1 MKWESSRETRVH
13 GNLSFRETDGSI
25 RLGSERVR
33 LASRFLAPLAA
44 PERNA
49 LEMGV
54 FGDAANVPRAS
65 SSLADARDVEN
76 SAEASRGGDDAVRRA
91 KLVLGN
97 KFEIGAPPSAGKP
110 SSVDVVVD
118 DEDDENATVI
128 ATSKT
133 KRLLPGKPDAS
144 ASTRPAPVGAFV
156 NPRDDRDANHA
167 AKRARVAR
175 NEAPRGAP
183 APEPL
188 SGDHPPAADIA
199 SRPSALTAAD
209 EARARLAARASASG
223 SRSPRATGAS
233 GTAPDA
239 SEASARASGDPCAS
253 PQDDRVRAY
262 VRELARKSQAVNVTW
277 MPGAEADTTSSCG
290 FKLDAATTAVLEEV
304 GVRDLYRHQ
313 KEAVHAALHDRR
325 SVVVATPT
333 ASGKSLTYAIPL
345 MSRLG
350 ERRSSRAMILFPLKA
365 LANDQLAKLRRFVD
379 AAERLAESGRFAG
392 ATLKRLRGMANVTV
406 RVCDGD
412 TSERERE
419 MIRAE
424 KTQLILT
431 NPDCLHHYILPG
443 YPKKWTKTFWQNLEW
458 VVVDEAHV
466 HRGVAGSHFANVLRR
481 VLRLCA
487 ECDNRALQFVCTSA
501 TISNPGA
508 HVRALTTRDPVV
520 VTTSGAPAG
529 EKAMVLWQPPEQNQ
543 QTQTQ
548 DEGVSARRRSPYAE
562 AADVV
567 AGLVRA
573 RVQCLC
579 FVSARKL
586 TEVIVRDVKA
596 QLVRAGQQELAL
608 RVDSYRAGYKV
619 EERRALER
627 RLAAGEVS
635 ALVCTSALEMGIDV
649 GALDATVHVGVPE
662 TAAAMW
668 QQAGRAG
675 RRSGASLAVVVAC
688 ERPLDAFY
696 LSKPE
701 DLFRRRPEAAV
712 VDPANVSILEQ
723 HLPCAAFETPLDPRA
738 DAKLFDDA
746 EAGLA
751 FRLSMASK
759 PTSAAEKAEKATGF
773 RTPFLVALRRSCAP
787 TPGGPSAGA
796 VSGSS
801 RGEALWN
808 NGEPTMFLNPATKT
822 FNARV
827 GFRPHHHVMLHG
839 SPCGDEPW
847 TLLDV
852 TRGSSLATGARELEK
867 IEGHRAATR
876 LYPRCVHLSRHGQFR
891 VVALHERDRVATCV
905 AYDKAE
911 YTSPRVRVDVDPV
924 PPDPG
929 AGIPPARRRRV
940 GFDVLASA
948 GRVRVRETV
957 TGYVVKDNHTQA
969 VVDEG
974 RYGGE
979 GLPAADFVTD
989 AVWFDVPVEAFRRV
1003 PPDRLKEAAAGALN
1017 LCVAL
1022 MPAVAMCDARD
1033 VAGAAILAGAGDFL
1047 GGELGVTL
1055 YLYDTCPN
1063 GVGLAARAYD
1073 EIEGLWERALRT
1085 VAECPCAEGCPSCV
1099 QAGFRGWE
1107 AGTGKRHARVAL
1119 ESLLGTWF
1127 ADARARAAHDRGP
1140 VDDTPETSTD
1150 ANAEARRRGATEG
1163 GHRASGGAT
1172 EGEATPTPRVPL
1184 SRPSSSAR
1192 LTPTTRPTPT
1202 PSATKADAA
1211 AAKVAE
1217 EAANASAARAG
1228 LAART
1233 SAASGH
1239 PPPPTTSGGA
1249 GTGKLDGS
1257 SRFAPR
1263 VRSWQSGGGGG
1274 GVTAPF
1280 RSPFPPGGG
1289 AR

>member
-1 MKWESSRETRVH
+1 MKQWEEPSSTTRRESWH
-13 GNLSFRETDGSI
+13 P
-25 RLGSERVR
+25 
-33 LASRFLAPLAA
+33 SRRA
-44 PERNA
+44 PERDA
-49 LEMGV
+49 RLEMGV
-54 FGDAANVPRAS
+54 FGNAANVPRAS
-65 SSLADARDVEN
+65 SGPADARVVGS
-76 SAEASRGGDDAVRRA
+76 SAEASLGGDDAVRRA
-91 KLVLGN
+91 KLALGN
-97 KFEIGAPPSAGKP
+97 RFEIGAPPSAGKP

-118 DEDDENATVI
+118 DEDDENAMVI

-133 KRLLPGKPDAS
+133 KRPPPRKPDAP
-144 ASTRPAPVGAFV
+144 ASTRAAPVGAFV
-156 NPRDDRDANHA
+156 DLRDDRDADHA

-175 NEAPRGAP
+175 DEAPRRAP
-183 APEPL
+183 APEL
-188 SGDHPPAADIA
+188 SSGDHPPPAGVV
-199 SRPSALTAAD
+199 SRPPAPTAAD

-223 SRSPRATGAS
+223 SPTPRANGAS

-239 SEASARASGDPCAS
+239 SEASARASGDPCSS

-262 VRELARKSQAVNVTW
+262 VRELARKPQAVNVTW
-277 MPGAEADTTSSCG
+277 MPGAVADTTSPSG
-290 FKLDAATTAVLEEV
+290 FKLDPAMTAVLEEM

-379 AAERLAESGRFAG
+379 VAERLAESGRFAG
-392 ATLKRLRGMANVTV
+392 ATLKRLRGMASVTV

-412 TSERERE
+412 TTERERE

-431 NPDCLHHYILPG
+431 NPDCLHHYVLPG

-520 VTTSGAPAG
+520 VTASGAPAG

-548 DEGVSARRRSPYAE
+548 DEGVLARRRSPYAE

-586 TEVIVRDVKA
+586 TESIVRDVKA

-608 RVDSYRAGYKV
+608 RVDSYRAGYTA

-759 PTSAAEKAEKATGF
+759 PTRAGDAAEKADKATGF

-796 VSGSS
+796 PSSRRGFASGSGSGSGSGAAGAVSGSS
-801 RGEALWN
+801 RGEAPWN

-822 FNARV
+822 FNARA
-827 GFRPHHHVMLHG
+827 GFRPHHHVMLRG
-839 SPCGDEPW
+839 SPSGEEPW

-891 VVALHERDRVATCV
+891 VVALHEHDRVATCV

-911 YTSPRVRVDVDPV
+911 FSNPRVRVDVEPV

-979 GLPAADFVTD
+979 GLPSADFVTD
-989 AVWFDVPVEAFRRV
+989 AVWFDVPVEALRRV

-1022 MPAVAMCDARD
+1022 VPAVAMCDARD
-1033 VAGAAILAGAGDFL
+1033 VAGAVTATGDAD
-1047 GGELGVTL
+1047 GGELRVTL

-1099 QAGFRGWE
+1099 QAGFRGRE

-1127 ADARARAAHDRGP
+1127 ADARVDPGPAPVP
-1140 VDDTPETSTD
+1140 VDDAPEMSTD
-1150 ANAEARRRGATEG
+1150 ANAAARRCGATP
-1163 GHRASGGAT
+1163 
-1172 EGEATPTPRVPL
+1172 GEAAARRCVPSL
-1184 SRPSSSAR
+1184 NA
-1192 LTPTTRPTPT
+1192 RPTPT
-1202 PSATKADAA
+1202 ARPTPITPSAASATAA
-1211 AAKVAE
+1211 AATAAASAAAAAAAAANVAE
-1217 EAANASAARAG
+1217 KAANASAARAG
-1228 LAART
+1228 HAAE
-1233 SAASGH
+1233 ASGR
-1239 PPPPTTSGGA
+1239 PPPPTTNGNAGA
-1249 GTGKLDGS
+1249 GKMDGS

-1263 VRSWQSGGGGG
+1263 VRPWRSGGGDG

>member
-1 MKWESSRETRVH
+1 
-13 GNLSFRETDGSI
+13 
-25 RLGSERVR
+25 
-33 LASRFLAPLAA
+33 
-44 PERNA
+44 
-49 LEMGV
+49 MGV

-97 KFEIGAPPSAGKP
+97 RFEIGAPPSAGKP

-118 DEDDENATVI
+118 DEDDENETVI

-133 KRLLPGKPDAS
+133 KRPLPGKPDAS

-188 SGDHPPAADIA
+188 SGDHPPAAGIV
-199 SRPSALTAAD
+199 SRPSAPTAAD

-419 MIRAE
+419 MIRSE

-548 DEGVSARRRSPYAE
+548 DEGVLARRRSPYAE

-608 RVDSYRAGYKV
+608 RVDSYRAGYTS

-759 PTSAAEKAEKATGF
+759 PTSG
-773 RTPFLVALRRSCAP
+773 RR
-787 TPGGPSAGA
+787 
-796 VSGSS
+796 
-801 RGEALWN
+801 
-808 NGEPTMFLNPATKT
+808 
-822 FNARV
+822 
-827 GFRPHHHVMLHG
+827 
-839 SPCGDEPW
+839 
-847 TLLDV
+847 
-852 TRGSSLATGARELEK
+852 
-867 IEGHRAATR
+867 
-876 LYPRCVHLSRHGQFR
+876 
-891 VVALHERDRVATCV
+891 
-905 AYDKAE
+905 
-911 YTSPRVRVDVDPV
+911 
-924 PPDPG
+924 
-929 AGIPPARRRRV
+929 
-940 GFDVLASA
+940 
-948 GRVRVRETV
+948 
-957 TGYVVKDNHTQA
+957 
-969 VVDEG
+969 
-974 RYGGE
+974 GGE
-979 GLPAADFVTD
+979 G
-989 AVWFDVPVEAFRRV
+989 
-1003 PPDRLKEAAAGALN
+1003 G
-1017 LCVAL
+1017 
-1022 MPAVAMCDARD
+1022 
-1033 VAGAAILAGAGDFL
+1033 
-1047 GGELGVTL
+1047 
-1055 YLYDTCPN
+1055 
-1063 GVGLAARAYD
+1063 
-1073 EIEGLWERALRT
+1073 
-1085 VAECPCAEGCPSCV
+1085 
-1099 QAGFRGWE
+1099 
-1107 AGTGKRHARVAL
+1107 
-1119 ESLLGTWF
+1119 
-1127 ADARARAAHDRGP
+1127 
-1140 VDDTPETSTD
+1140 
-1150 ANAEARRRGATEG
+1150 
-1163 GHRASGGAT
+1163 
-1172 EGEATPTPRVPL
+1172 
-1184 SRPSSSAR
+1184 
-1192 LTPTTRPTPT
+1192 
-1202 PSATKADAA
+1202 
-1211 AAKVAE
+1211 
-1217 EAANASAARAG
+1217 
-1228 LAART
+1228 
-1233 SAASGH
+1233 
-1239 PPPPTTSGGA
+1239 
-1249 GTGKLDGS
+1249 
-1257 SRFAPR
+1257 
-1263 VRSWQSGGGGG
+1263 
-1274 GVTAPF
+1274 
-1280 RSPFPPGGG
+1280 
-1289 AR
+1289 